1 MHRIALIRNKKE
13 WLKIFFF
20 YQRENREKGK
30 SLLDTQL
37 IILMSTF
44 IKAIADMKTWKHHKY

>member
-1 MHRIALIRNKKE
+1 MIKNI
-13 WLKIFFF
+13 FF

-44 IKAIADMKTWKHHKY
+44 IKAIADMKT